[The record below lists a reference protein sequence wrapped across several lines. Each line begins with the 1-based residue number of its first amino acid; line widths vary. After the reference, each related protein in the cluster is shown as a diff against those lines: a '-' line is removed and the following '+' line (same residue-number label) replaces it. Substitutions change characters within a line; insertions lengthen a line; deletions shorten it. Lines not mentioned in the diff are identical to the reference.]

1 MAEETNNQA
10 PLTARQVAEQNPEL
24 NKFREIAFGTN
35 YLDDIDAGTGTAR
48 FYSGFGMQPT
58 YTGTNTDQAIAD
70 AVTAQAEAVAA
81 PVQSGGQDQVT
92 GGLTDNTPFE
102 QNLIDEGAGVQIAPG
117 QPVVAPGEIPITQQE
132 IDEYNLNTPFEQ
144 NLINQGVGVQ
154 TEPGAPVGAQGERFD
169 DSPLSVSQQA
179 DIASQTNFGLDYN
192 QLDQEGQREID
203 EQIKATPDITPAT
216 SINFN
221 PLKTAANII
230 TGGLT
235 DIPFVGTAVQK
246 AADYFKGG
254 EDGSVASETD
264 FSTMGDPMVDAEE
277 NQPFNQNFVTQVSD
291 PVETNQLSMMQ
302 EYYNKPIEERIAGTT
317 GYNLQDISPAGL
329 TQEQIEKTGIIDKA
343 VNAIGNVS
351 QEQVTNAIQAGR
363 IGLAAL
369 SGGTSEVINEIARN
383 ILGKVAGKTI
393 SNTLSPMI
401 TDVKEKQEQTNIMN
415 LGDQQFAETGDY
427 DVYSGDRGTTS
438 GPDYSGGVTTGTT
451 FDAEDEE
458 DYSTPSPASEPDQR
472 DRGGGGGGGGSSGGG
487 KIVCTMMNETYGFG
501 SFRNKIWQK
510 YAKDNL
516 TREHEKGYHK
526 IFLPLVRLSKTN
538 IVIRKVLEHIAVHRT
553 IDIRQEA
560 RGKRHILGR
569 VYRKVLEPIC
579 YLVGKYGKR

>member
-1 MAEETNNQA
+1 MAEETNNQ
-10 PLTARQVAEQNPEL
+10 PLTAREVAAANPEL
-24 NKFREIAFGTN
+24 DKLRQIAFGEN

-48 FYSGFGMQPT
+48 FYSGFGMQPD
-58 YTGTNTDQAIAD
+58 YLGTAAATEQAVAD
-70 AVTAQAEAVAA
+70 AVTAEAEAAAA
-81 PVQSGGQDQVT
+81 PVIETGGEDQVT

-102 QNLIDEGAGVQIAPG
+102 QDLIDEGAGVQVAPG

-154 TEPGAPVGAQGERFD
+154 IEPGAPVGAQGERFD

-221 PLKTAANII
+221 PLTTAANLI
-230 TGGLT
+230 TGGII

-246 AADYFKGG
+246 ASDYFTG
-254 EDGSVASETD
+254 DGNDSVASTTTP
-264 FSTMGDPMVDAEE
+264 TMGDTGVDAEE
-277 NQPFNQNFVTQVSD
+277 NQPTNIQTPLETAIGINQDPMTGDAQIAEEIALSNQNVGETSSD
-291 PVETNQLSMMQ
+291 SGFSSSDEGETSSDSGFSSSD
-302 EYYNKPIEERIAGTT
+302 EGETSSDAG
-317 GYNLQDISPAGL
+317 
-329 TQEQIEKTGIIDKA
+329 
-343 VNAIGNVS
+343 
-351 QEQVTNAIQAGR
+351 
-363 IGLAAL
+363 
-369 SGGTSEVINEIARN
+369 
-383 ILGKVAGKTI
+383 
-393 SNTLSPMI
+393 
-401 TDVKEKQEQTNIMN
+401 
-415 LGDQQFAETGDY
+415 F
-427 DVYSGDRGTTS
+427 S
-438 GPDYSGGVTTGTT
+438 GPVDDPT
-451 FDAEDEE
+451 
-458 DYSTPSPASEPDQR
+458 
-472 DRGGGGGGGGSSGGG
+472 DRGGGGGSSGGGGG

-526 IFLPLVRLSKTN
+526 LFLPLVKLSKTN
-538 IVIRKVLEHIAVHRT
+538 IVIRKILEHIAVHRT

-560 RGKRHILGR
+560 RGKTHILGR